1 MKQHWFVHVDSPVAW
16 MAKDPID
23 WCLANR
29 HRGLLQPARPALD
42 RAVMGDDSHV
52 VSHVLRRCRLNLV
65 TLESG
70 QITVRHWGQDARA
83 DLLRL
88 LKATAG
94 VGRKPLPV
102 EFHDDET
109 GRITACMHTD
119 LREGVALPEDWP
131 LPAFVGKFQ
140 LRRRDEPGDDS
151 PAPIAGVGLV
161 QPIPSL
167 DPWTWAD
174 LKAYWTSH
182 VPLHCP
188 DCDRPA
194 VLASRG
200 CVKIDAFRWR
210 LRHVHVCTFCRTQ
223 HVRDPLRA
231 MWVTPI
237 RRPRKTLSSESP
249 GDR

>member
-1 MKQHWFVHVDSPVAW
+1 MKQQWFVHVDSPVAW
-16 MAKDPID
+16 VVTDPIN

-29 HRGLLQPARPALD
+29 HRGLLWPARPAFD
-42 RAVMGDDSHV
+42 RAVMGDDSSV
-52 VSHVLRRCRLNLV
+52 VSHVLQRCRLNLV

-70 QITVRHWGQDARA
+70 KITTRHWGQDARV

-88 LKATAG
+88 LKATTG
-94 VGRKPLPV
+94 VGREPLHV
-102 EFHDDET
+102 EFHDEET
-109 GRITACMHTD
+109 GCVAEYDLKD

-131 LPAFVGKFQ
+131 FSVFVQKFH
-140 LRRRDEPGDDS
+140 LRRVDEPGDDA
-151 PAPIAGVGLV
+151 PAPSAGVGLV

-200 CVKIDAFRWR
+200 CVRIDAFRWR
-210 LRHVHVCTFCRTQ
+210 LRHVHVCKFCQTQ

-231 MWVTPI
+231 TWVTPP
-237 RRPRKTLSSESP
+237 RRLRQASSSEGP